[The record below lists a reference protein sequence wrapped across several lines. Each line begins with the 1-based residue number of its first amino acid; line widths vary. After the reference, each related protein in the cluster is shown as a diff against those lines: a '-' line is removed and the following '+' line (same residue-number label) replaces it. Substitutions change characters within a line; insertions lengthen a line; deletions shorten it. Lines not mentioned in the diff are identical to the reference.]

1 MLDALRESPFLVAGG
16 FHPFAHLGFDLSDVI
31 DLCVMMK
38 SKYDGL
44 SMLRQLDYFSRTD
57 GLVVNVLKTARH
69 KACSDNLV

>member
-1 MLDALRESPFLVAGG
+1 
-16 FHPFAHLGFDLSDVI
+16 VI